1 MAADDRVDHFLP
13 LYVRDF
19 LTATIGWTAEEKGH
33 YLTLLMIQWD
43 RGALPAELDRLERLS
58 AGVSAVWAMLQDKFP
73 VDGDGQRRNARLER
87 HRDRALD
94 LRHRRSEAARIAAST
109 RFAKQ
114 THSKRI
120 ADASQTHTDRT
131 AIAMHPE
138 PEPEPQPEPVSS
150 AGAEDIQP
158 AARVVATSV
167 PPRRRKRSPHH
178 EHVTWSMDRGWS
190 GITPADRAAWCEAFP
205 AVTLDVELVRATEWL
220 KANPTRAKKSNWRRF
235 LLSWLTRSQ
244 DRGGTNRVAGATA
257 QDVAKKASVER
268 KAREFAQLQPAPYR
282 RPKEVAALA
291 DRLKVTERAS

>member
-138 PEPEPQPEPVSS
+138 PEPEPQPEPMSS

-190 GITPADRAAWCEAFP
+190 GITPADRTAWCEAFP

-244 DRGGTNRVAGATA
+244 DRGGTNRTTGVNA
-257 QDVAKKASVER
+257 QDAAKKANVER
-268 KAREFAQLQPAPYR
+268 KVREFAQLQPAPYR